1 MFHNI
6 LYTYYNFEKYLESC
20 IFSLLIMF
28 LSVTLIMLGDEAP
41 RVYTKINKTRISHSP
56 AMMTTPRE
64 KYKQKYY
71 TRPFVCYSC
80 RWSSHS

>member
-41 RVYTKINKTRISHSP
+41 RVYYKNEQNKDIAFTSNDDH
-56 AMMTTPRE
+56 A
-64 KYKQKYY
+64 
-71 TRPFVCYSC
+71 
-80 RWSSHS
+80 